1 MKDDFHLDTK
11 DVEVVRK
18 ALEAQG
24 VKDIKG
30 VALYALPMGE
40 ARGRGMGE
48 ARGRGMGEVG
58 EVGRRNE
65 ASRQLRCWR
74 PGQPGSCDSQLQ
86 VGRQQHE
93 GNAVQYTL
101 PLVQLPHY

>member
-48 ARGRGMGEVG
+48 GGGSGRI
-58 EVGRRNE
+58 E
-65 ASRQLRCWR
+65 ACRQLRCWR

-93 GNAVQYTL
+93 GNAV
-101 PLVQLPHY
+101 

>member
-1 MKDDFHLDTK
+1 MEEVKDDFHLDTK

-24 VKDIKG
+24 VQDIKG

-40 ARGRGMGE
+40 VMGE
-48 ARGRGMGEVG
+48 ARGRGMGEGG
-58 EVGRRNE
+58 EVGRRDV

-74 PGQPGSCDSQLQ
+74 QGQPSSCDSQLQ
-86 VGRQQHE
+86 VGKQPCA
-93 GNAVQYTL
+93 GTVA
-101 PLVQLPHY
+101 

>member
-40 ARGRGMGE
+40 ARWVRAGGGE
-48 ARGRGMGEVG
+48 
-58 EVGRRNE
+58 
-65 ASRQLRCWR
+65 QT
-74 PGQPGSCDSQLQ
+74 Q
-86 VGRQQHE
+86 
-93 GNAVQYTL
+93 
-101 PLVQLPHY
+101 